1 MFRGEKNSNS
11 LVMLVMGKGGKS
23 SVLSVT
29 HLKSQDR
36 TIMPVK
42 VTDKEDYERSP
53 HCSHFPESNS
63 IN

>member
-1 MFRGEKNSNS
+1 MFRGKKNSNS
-11 LVMLVMGKGGKS
+11 LVILVMGRGGEN

-36 TIMPVK
+36 TIMPVE
-42 VTDKEDYERSP
+42 VTDKGDYERSP
-53 HCSHFPESNS
+53 HCSHFSESNR